1 MCGAS
6 GDVVLPRALSLAQ
19 SALDRIGRMLSNV
32 MNPVAMNLLFF
43 TVFAPAAMI
52 LRWGKKDL
60 LTLARD
66 PNAET

>member
-1 MCGAS
+1 
-6 GDVVLPRALSLAQ
+6 
-19 SALDRIGRMLSNV
+19 MLSNV